1 MKVHISY
8 AGWYLENHT
17 IKKEQ
22 MGKLMKRNMNWG
34 IIKVNIIYTDGRVFV
49 KLFYNV
55 IMSLDPQI

>member
-1 MKVHISY
+1 
-8 AGWYLENHT
+8 
-17 IKKEQ
+17 